1 MSIDKEIEGIQNQIN
16 NIIGT
21 NTKIV
26 RRKKNNEDIKHE
38 LFISIITQIELV
50 INRSTLVRSDFKIDL
65 TDYDE
70 MYLQIIDNLI
80 YLSFGTKAADLIIHY
95 CYDRIEMDGSIPYIN
110 EKGIE
115 IEISDPE
122 QLWQI
127 VKKLL

>member
-1 MSIDKEIEGIQNQIN
+1 MSVDKEIEGIQNQIN
-16 NIIGT
+16 NLIGT
-21 NTKIV
+21 STKIV

-95 CYDRIEMDGSIPYIN
+95 CYDRIEMDGSIPYVD
-110 EKGIE
+110 EQGIE
-115 IEISDPE
+115 HEISDPN
-122 QLWQI
+122 QLWQVI
-127 VKKLL
+127 KKLL